1 MNINYILIDRLIYK
15 NNILKKSL
23 IPGAIIATS
32 YFTYN
37 FSNDNQ
43 DEYNDLR
50 PKKGKCDKELTDFGQ
65 CLEKNNDN
73 FEKCTHLLEAYKR
86 CLQQK

>member
-1 MNINYILIDRLIYK
+1 MNINYMLIDRLIYK
-15 NNILKKSL
+15 NNIFKKSL
-23 IPGAIIATS
+23 IPAIIATS

-37 FSNDNQ
+37 FSNDNK

-50 PKKGKCDKELTDFGQ
+50 PKKSRCDKELNDFGQ
-65 CLEKNNDN
+65 CLEKYNDN
-73 FEKCTHLLEAYKR
+73 SKKCTDLLEAYRR